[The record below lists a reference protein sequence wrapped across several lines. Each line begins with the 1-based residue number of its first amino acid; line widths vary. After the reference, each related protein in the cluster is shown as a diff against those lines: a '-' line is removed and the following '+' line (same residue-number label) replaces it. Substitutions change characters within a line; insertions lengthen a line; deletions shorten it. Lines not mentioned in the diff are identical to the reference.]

1 VAENALSVEIRRQ
14 AGKGVARKLRAAGR
28 IPGVCYGQGEASVS
42 LTLDP
47 HQLRK
52 LIEKSDA
59 GMNTLFNLAVPGGGS
74 LDGRMVLLR
83 ELQKDPV
90 RGAYLHADFYAVNV
104 EEAVAV
110 SVPIHIRGKAKGVD
124 TGGVLDQALRE
135 LELECLP
142 LAIPREIAIDVSALA
157 VGDSLHVR
165 DIELPEGVKL
175 ISDPNLSVVS
185 VVAPS
190 KEEEPVPV
198 AEVVPGEPGV
208 EGEAAAAPAG
218 EQGDEGGSED

>member
-1 VAENALSVEIRRQ
+1 VAEYALSVEIRRQ

-42 LTLDP
+42 ISLDP

-52 LIEKSDA
+52 LLEKSDA

-83 ELQKDPV
+83 ELQRDPV

-104 EEAVAV
+104 EEAVVV
-110 SVPIHIRGKAKGVD
+110 SVPIHIRGRAMGVD
-124 TGGVLDQALRE
+124 LGGVLDQALRE

-190 KEEEPVPV
+190 KEEEVAPV
-198 AEVVPGEPGV
+198 AEAVPGEPGV
-208 EGEAAAAPAG
+208 EGEAPAAAPAG
-218 EQGDEGGSED
+218 EGGEGESED